1 MNKLAALFS
10 TAISIVLFRWEFC
23 SVQSLS
29 HVWLFV
35 TLWTQHR
42 EDCPSPS
49 SGVCSNSCP
58 LSRWCHLTVLS
69 SVVPFFS
76 CLQSFPESGSFPM
89 SLLFASDGQSIGS
102 SALVLPVN
110 IQCWFPLGLTV
121 LISLRSGENTSL
133 FSLMERAQVIWFL
146 YSQQLIT
153 QSWVNVQ

>member
-10 TAISIVLFRWEFC
+10 TALSIVLYRWEFC

-58 LSRWCHLTVLS
+58 LSRWCHLTILS

-76 CLQSFPESGSFPM
+76 CLQSFPVSGSFPM
-89 SLLFASDGQSIGS
+89 SWLLASDGQSIGPS
-102 SALVLPVN
+102 TLVLPMN

-121 LISLRSGENTSL
+121 LISLQSGENTSF

-146 YSQQLIT
+146 YSQ
-153 QSWVNVQ
+153 